1 MVLELES
8 VGKVFSRGKRV
19 VVALDR
25 VSLACDRG
33 DCVAIYGTS
42 RSGKSTL
49 LRLAAGA
56 ETPTSGAVLYD
67 GQDLWGLGERQRSSL
82 LRSEIAWLPAS
93 LDFQPGMSVLE
104 QVALGCFFALSR
116 DHGRAKRAARDALSA
131 AGIEHCAEAK
141 LSDLSDGELRLTG
154 IAQAIVKQPRLL
166 LADEPATNLDPEERD
181 RVLDLLRTC
190 AQEHGASVLFS
201 ATHADETL
209 RSTWFVR
216 LDSGHLTIPSQPPPR
231 GTVIDFP
238 SRKAV
243 GDRPHA

>member
-8 VGKVFSRGKRV
+8 VGKVFARGKRV

-33 DCVAIYGTS
+33 DCVAVYGTS

-56 ETPTSGAVLYD
+56 GTPTSGAVLYD
-67 GQDLWGLGERQRSSL
+67 GQDLQGFSGRERSDL
-82 LRSEIAWLPAS
+82 LRSEVSWLPAS
-93 LDFQPGMSVLE
+93 LDFQPGLSVLE
-104 QVALGCFFALSR
+104 QVAIGCYFQSR
-116 DHGRAKRAARDALSA
+116 DYGRSMRAARDALSA

-141 LSDLSDGELRLTG
+141 PSELSDGELRLTG

-166 LADEPATNLDPEERD
+166 LADEPATALDPEERD
-181 RVLDLLRTC
+181 RVLELLRTC
-190 AQEHGASVLFS
+190 AQEHGATVLFS

-209 RSTWFVR
+209 RSTRLVR
-216 LDSGHLTIPSQPPPR
+216 LDSGHLTVPSQPPPR
-231 GTVIDFP
+231 GEVVDLA
-238 SRKAV
+238 SRRAV

>member
-8 VGKVFSRGKRV
+8 VGKVFARGKRV

-33 DCVAIYGTS
+33 DCVAVYGTS

-56 ETPTSGAVLYD
+56 EVPTSGVVLYN
-67 GQDLWGLGERQRSSL
+67 GQDLQGFSERRRSDL
-82 LRSEIAWLPAS
+82 LRSEVAWLPAS
-93 LDFQPGMSVLE
+93 LDFQPGLSVLE
-104 QVALGCFFALSR
+104 QVALSCYFAQSG
-116 DHGRAKRAARDALSA
+116 DHGRSMRAARDALST

-141 LSDLSDGELRLTG
+141 PSDLSDGELRLTG

-166 LADEPATNLDPEERD
+166 LADEPASNLDPMERD
-181 RVLDLLRTC
+181 RVLDLLRAC
-190 AQEHGASVLFS
+190 ALECGAAVLFS

-209 RSTWFVR
+209 RSTWLVR
-216 LDSGHLTIPSQPPPR
+216 LDAGRLTVPSKPPPS
-231 GTVIDFP
+231 GDVIDFP
-238 SRKAV
+238 ARSAV
-243 GDRPHA
+243 GDRKHA

>member
-8 VGKVFSRGKRV
+8 VGRVFARGKRL

-25 VSLACDRG
+25 VSLTCDRG
-33 DCVAIYGTS
+33 DCVAVYGTS

-49 LRLAAGA
+49 LSLAAGV

-67 GQDLWGLGERQRSSL
+67 GQDLQGLSERRRSSL
-82 LRSEIAWLPAS
+82 LRSEVAWLPAS
-93 LDFQPGMSVLE
+93 LDFQPGLSVLE
-104 QVALGCFFALSR
+104 QVALSGYFAWSR
-116 DHGRAKRAARDALSA
+116 DYARSKRAARDALST

-141 LSDLSDGELRLTG
+141 PSDLSDGELRLTG

-181 RVLDLLRTC
+181 RVLDLLRAC
-190 AQEHGASVLFS
+190 AQEHGATVLFS

-216 LDSGHLTIPSQPPPR
+216 LDSGHLTVPSEPPPR
-231 GTVIDFP
+231 GEVIDLS
-238 SRKAV
+238 SRRAV